1 MVTVLVHISSGD
13 LLNSSSTSFNMYL
26 HLQITFTTKQISLS
40 KHEDQLPKNVKDSYI
55 SE

>member
-40 KHEDQLPKNVKDSYI
+40 KHGRPVAKKHEGQIYI
-55 SE
+55 